1 MYIITAFSGRG
12 YAGVMSLLAGMTG
25 RRKQGREYVS
35 EDVSEG
41 VGEKV
46 VYRDSDASK
55 NNKH

>member
-41 VGEKV
+41 VGEKGQL
-46 VYRDSDASK
+46 
-55 NNKH
+55 

>member
-25 RRKQGREYVS
+25 RRKQGRGEYVS

-41 VGEKV
+41 VGEIGQL
-46 VYRDSDASK
+46 
-55 NNKH
+55 